1 MATNGSKEVAAVGV
15 QETSTRWRGLGLVA
29 LLTAALA
36 MLAVGAEGT
45 QAKPQQQV
53 TLRLMAQST
62 GQGGN
67 QQFQAVID
75 NFEKAYPNIDIEAE
89 YLPIGTTYANA
100 LRTRLRSGNAPDVFY
115 VTSGSGGLAS
125 VLPLASAGFVANLAD
140 RPWAK
145 RVPVNSRPLY
155 TIGRRLYAVPIQVV
169 PVGVMYQPNVYSQ
182 IGVRVPQTMAQFL
195 AACRTATSRGKAG
208 LLNVAGASVQNAALL
223 AVTMAA
229 NYVQGQ
235 DSNWNAKRARGQVT
249 FAGSGGWRR
258 TLQRIL
264 DMKEAGC
271 FPRGVEAMDNV
282 PATGGFVS
290 GNVPSWV
297 LPTSIIG
304 LMKGINRNIQ
314 LNMYPFPGE
323 TAAQTRINASATDA
337 LAMYSR
343 TRNRQAAQRFVDFWA
358 RDGQSRF
365 YASLTGGISLHQADT
380 GAKLRPELSGI
391 SPLLKTKTKVFPA
404 INLDWK
410 NPEVFNILGQ
420 GVQGLLTGQ
429 RTPDQILR
437 AMDAAWQN

>member
-1 MATNGSKEVAAVGV
+1 VGV
-15 QETSTRWRGLGLVA
+15 QETSTRWRGPALVA

-36 MLAVGAEGT
+36 TLAVGAEAT
-45 QAKPQQQV
+45 RATPQATV
-53 TLRLMAQST
+53 TLKLMAQST

-67 QQFQAVID
+67 QQFSAVIA
-75 NFEKAYPNIDIEAE
+75 NFERAYPNIKVEEE

-125 VLPLASAGFVANLAD
+125 VLPLARAGFVADLAT

-145 RVPVNSRPLY
+145 RVPVNSRSLY
-155 TIGRRLYAVPIQVV
+155 FIGKKLYAVPIQVV

-182 IGVRVPQTMAQFL
+182 IGIRVPTTMRQFL
-195 AACRTATSRGKAG
+195 SACRTATSKGKAG
-208 LLNVAGASVQNAALL
+208 LLNVAGASVQNAGLL
-223 AVTMAA
+223 AVTIAA

-235 DSNWNAKRARGQVT
+235 DSNWNAKRARNQVT

-258 TLQRIL
+258 TLQRIV
-264 DMKEAGC
+264 DMKNAGC
-271 FPRGVEAMDNV
+271 FPRGAESLDNV

-297 LPTSIIG
+297 LPSSIIG
-304 LMKGINRNIQ
+304 LMKNINRNIQ
-314 LNMYPFPGE
+314 INMYPLPGE
-323 TAAQTRINASATDA
+323 TAAQTRINASPTDS
-337 LAMYSR
+337 LAVYSR
-343 TRNRQAAQRFVDFWA
+343 TRNRDAALKFADFWA
-358 RDGQSRF
+358 REGQSRF
-365 YASLTGGISLHQADT
+365 YASLTGGVSLHQADT
-380 GAKLRPELSGI
+380 GAKLRSELRGI
-391 SPLLKTKTKVFPA
+391 SPILKSKKKVFPQ
-404 INLDWK
+404 IHLDWE
-410 NPEVFNILGQ
+410 NPEVFNLLGQ